1 MSDKTVNITIDDKTL
16 EVPEGKKILWA
27 ALENDIY
34 IPNLC
39 AVKDIKRPPASCRLC
54 FVEVE
59 GKESPVTA
67 CTQKATEGMV
77 IKTRSERLDR
87 LVETA
92 FNLLMSDHDL
102 NCKECPKNR
111 NCELQKIAKERGLKL
126 KQKKFNDLQEVNEEK
141 SSCSCKEEIDDSPKI
156 FAINR
161 KRCVLCGKCVYADRE
176 LAKIGAIG
184 FSGRSI
190 KRCVATFQDLPISET
205 SCIECGKCVDM
216 CPVGALY
223 YK

>member
-67 CTQKATEGMV
+67 CTQKATEG
-77 IKTRSERLDR
+77 I
-87 LVETA
+87 
-92 FNLLMSDHDL
+92 
-102 NCKECPKNR
+102 
-111 NCELQKIAKERGLKL
+111 
-126 KQKKFNDLQEVNEEK
+126 
-141 SSCSCKEEIDDSPKI
+141 SC
-156 FAINR
+156 FH
-161 KRCVLCGKCVYADRE
+161 Y
-176 LAKIGAIG
+176 
-184 FSGRSI
+184 
-190 KRCVATFQDLPISET
+190 
-205 SCIECGKCVDM
+205 
-216 CPVGALY
+216 
-223 YK
+223 